1 MSSSFTTYRS
11 PFLILCYSWE
21 ALESGKGLNIRVN
34 GVILH
39 FDMPHIIS
47 PSISLLAEECGDFL
61 PPCISSPHPFALS
74 SCHNVVQV
82 GRHSGWTDCTI
93 PSNSLIFKFIY
104 WLSFVQQ
111 WWATTA
117 WGDGRKK
124 KSREQ
129 VDGGR
134 LFMTNWCCTALR
146 GWWRSNNLIFQAR
159 SCIGPGF
166 KWISKLLIIWF
177 PIFWH
182 AHATQTCANM
192 LEFLKLDRP
201 TVWFKTTDVIH
212 IFLHDLILHQQNIQW
227 TRNLSVVFLLFTLI
241 DSDGN

>member
-124 KSREQ
+124 KKSREQ

-134 LFMTNWCCTALR
+134 LFMTNWCCTAWLVKVKQSHFPSSILYWPR
-146 GWWRSNNLIFQAR
+146 LQMNFQVIDHLVSNILACTCHSNMCKYAR
-159 SCIGPGF
+159 
-166 KWISKLLIIWF
+166 ISK
-177 PIFWH
+177 
-182 AHATQTCANM
+182 
-192 LEFLKLDRP
+192 
-201 TVWFKTTDVIH
+201 V
-212 IFLHDLILHQQNIQW
+212 
-227 TRNLSVVFLLFTLI
+227 
-241 DSDGN
+241 G